1 MTATSFQDRPQ
12 SPALRLGATSG
23 KMKDGQLFTTGL
35 LAQHQTI
42 YSQRIDAEAK
52 VLKLEQELSEAKA
65 LQLKLTAKTSFL
77 VSDIR
82 KVGSDV

>member
-1 MTATSFQDRPQ
+1 MTDSQRVTWTAFAS
-12 SPALRLGATSG
+12 
-23 KMKDGQLFTTGL
+23 
-35 LAQHQTI
+35 LAMF
-42 YSQRIDAEAK
+42 SVLNANFQRIDAEAK

-82 KVGSDV
+82 KVQYFLIKISIYR

>member
-1 MTATSFQDRPQ
+1 MRRNRDHS
-12 SPALRLGATSG
+12 
-23 KMKDGQLFTTGL
+23 K
-35 LAQHQTI
+35 I
-42 YSQRIDAEAK
+42 YASQRIDAEAK

>member
-1 MTATSFQDRPQ
+1 MGWARKHSSVLNANF
-12 SPALRLGATSG
+12 
-23 KMKDGQLFTTGL
+23 
-35 LAQHQTI
+35 
-42 YSQRIDAEAK
+42 QRIDAEAK

-82 KVGSDV
+82 KVQYFLSKSSTYIYKYGIYHKWHKCHL